1 LAMGNGSTF
10 KTNEEVPRS
19 GIYKVLH
26 AEHSI
31 RDIRLLKGKTFPAC
45 PRCSSAIQFTLISAI
60 QIESAGGRFRL
71 LMQDSATER
80 YSRRAA

>member
-1 LAMGNGSTF
+1 MGNRSTF

-19 GIYKVLH
+19 GIYRVLH
-26 AEHSI
+26 TEHSI

-45 PRCSSAIQFTLISAI
+45 PRCSSAIRFTLISAM
-60 QIESAGGRFRL
+60 QIESAGERFRL
-71 LMQDSATER
+71 LMQDGATER